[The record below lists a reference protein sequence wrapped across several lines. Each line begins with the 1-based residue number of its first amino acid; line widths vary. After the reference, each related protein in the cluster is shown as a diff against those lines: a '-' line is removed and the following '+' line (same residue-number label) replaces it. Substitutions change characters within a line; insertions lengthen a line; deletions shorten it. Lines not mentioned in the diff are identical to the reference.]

1 MISPFDMIA
10 PLIKISP
17 VLPVSTVIGESQT
30 LHDRIASF
38 VVGREYS
45 AKILSRSNAQ
55 SAQTQTLQTQL
66 LQVQID
72 KTIYNIKL
80 DARQLAD
87 KTNTTPGQTL
97 LLRYMSSQTIDG
109 EFRPAFM
116 LEADTLLNPHSDS
129 AVLSKAGQLISQ
141 SLSQIG
147 QHSLYNSTGNNVVG
161 NNNTAQQYQTLKV
174 LTTKPENS
182 QVVMHDL
189 KQALSSSGLFY
200 ESHLADYVEGKRTL
214 GALLQEPQ
222 NKANFDST
230 TLLAKQLDILE
241 QNKIQ
246 WSGQVWAGQHL
257 DWEIR
262 RDNNLQS
269 KPDEH
274 QFDQFE
280 PDTLP
285 MISTLALD
293 LPNLGRVTTTLK
305 IQDGHL
311 SIHIQAVAT
320 STISLLKKQVP
331 TLSGALQKSGQQLDA
346 LLVEQHA

>member
-1 MISPFDMIA
+1 MISPIDMVV
-10 PLIKISP
+10 PLTKVSP
-17 VLPVSTVIGESQT
+17 ALPVATVMDESQT
-30 LHDRIASF
+30 LHDRIALF
-38 VVGREYS
+38 VVGREYT
-45 AKILSRSNAQ
+45 AKILSRSDAHT
-55 SAQTQTLQTQL
+55 AQTQTLQTQL

-72 KTIYNIKL
+72 TTVFNIKL
-80 DARQLAD
+80 DASQLAD

-97 LLRYMSSQTIDG
+97 LLKYISSQIMDG
-109 EFRPAFM
+109 ESRPAFM
-116 LEADTLLNPHSDS
+116 LKADSLLNPHSDS

-141 SLSQIG
+141 SLTQIG
-147 QHSLYNSTGNNVVG
+147 QHSLYNPVE
-161 NNNTAQQYQTLKV
+161 NNNNNQHYQSVKL

-230 TLLAKQLDILE
+230 TLLVKQLDVLE

-262 RDNNLQS
+262 KENNLQS
-269 KPDEH
+269 QPDEH
-274 QFDQFE
+274 QPNQLE
-280 PDTLP
+280 PNTSP

-305 IQDGHL
+305 IHNGHL
-311 SIHIQAVAT
+311 SIHIQAVAI
-320 STISLLKKQVP
+320 STTALLKKQVP
-331 TLSGALQKSGQQLDA
+331 TLSGALQKTGQQLDA
-346 LLVEQHA
+346 VMVEQHA

>member
-1 MISPFDMIA
+1 MVVPLTKVSPA
-10 PLIKISP
+10 
-17 VLPVSTVIGESQT
+17 LPVATVMDESQT
-30 LHDRIASF
+30 LHDRVASF
-38 VVGREYS
+38 VVGREYT
-45 AKILSRSNAQ
+45 AKILSRSDAHT
-55 SAQTQTLQTQL
+55 AQTQTLQ
-66 LQVQID
+66 VQID
-72 KTIYNIKL
+72 TTVFNIKL
-80 DARQLAD
+80 DASQLAA

-97 LLRYMSSQTIDG
+97 LLKYISSQIMDG
-109 EFRPAFM
+109 ESRPAFM
-116 LEADTLLNPHSDS
+116 LKADSLLNPHSDS

-141 SLSQIG
+141 SLTQIG
-147 QHSLYNSTGNNVVG
+147 QHSLYNPVE
-161 NNNTAQQYQTLKV
+161 NNNNNQHYQSVKL
-174 LTTKPENS
+174 LTTQPENS

-230 TLLAKQLDILE
+230 TLLVKQLDVLE

-262 RDNNLQS
+262 KENNLQS
-269 KPDEH
+269 QPDEH
-274 QFDQFE
+274 QPNQLE
-280 PDTLP
+280 PNTSP

-305 IQDGHL
+305 IHNGHL
-311 SIHIQAVAT
+311 SIHIQAVAI
-320 STISLLKKQVP
+320 STAALLKKQVP
-331 TLSGALQKSGQQLDA
+331 TLSGALQKTGQQLDA
-346 LLVEQHA
+346 VMVEQHA

>member
-1 MISPFDMIA
+1 MISPIDMVV
-10 PLIKISP
+10 PLTKVSP
-17 VLPVSTVIGESQT
+17 ALPVATVMDESQT
-30 LHDRIASF
+30 LHDRIALF
-38 VVGREYS
+38 VVGREYT
-45 AKILSRSNAQ
+45 AKILSRSDAHT
-55 SAQTQTLQTQL
+55 AQTQTLQ
-66 LQVQID
+66 VQID
-72 KTIYNIKL
+72 TTVFNIKL
-80 DARQLAD
+80 DASQLAD

-97 LLRYMSSQTIDG
+97 LLKYISSQIMDG
-109 EFRPAFM
+109 ESRPAFM
-116 LEADTLLNPHSDS
+116 LKADSLLNPHSDS

-141 SLSQIG
+141 SLTQIG
-147 QHSLYNSTGNNVVG
+147 QHSLYNPVE
-161 NNNTAQQYQTLKV
+161 NNNNNQHYQSVKL
-174 LTTKPENS
+174 LTTQPENS

-230 TLLAKQLDILE
+230 TLLVKQLDVLE

-262 RDNNLQS
+262 KENNLQS
-269 KPDEH
+269 QPDEH
-274 QFDQFE
+274 QPNQLE
-280 PDTLP
+280 PNTSP

-305 IQDGHL
+305 IHNGHL
-311 SIHIQAVAT
+311 SIHIQAVAI
-320 STISLLKKQVP
+320 STTALLKKQVP
-331 TLSGALQKSGQQLDA
+331 TLSGALQKTGQQLDA
-346 LLVEQHA
+346 VMVEQHA

>member
-1 MISPFDMIA
+1 MINKFDKIG
-10 PLIKISP
+10 LINKITP
-17 VLPVSTVIGESQT
+17 VLPVVALVDESQT

-45 AKILSRSNAQ
+45 AKILSRNDAQ
-55 SAQTQTLQTQL
+55 TAQTQTLQTQS

-72 KTIYNIKL
+72 KTIFNIKL
-80 DARQLAD
+80 DAGQLAT
-87 KTNTTPGQTL
+87 KTNLTPGQTL
-97 LLRYMSSQTIDG
+97 VLKYISGQTIDG

-116 LEADTLLNPHSDS
+116 LEAVTLLNLHLDG

-141 SLSQIG
+141 SLAQIG
-147 QHSLYNSTGNNVVG
+147 QHSLYKAVG
-161 NNNTAQQYQTLKV
+161 NSNAQQYQALKV
-174 LTTKPENS
+174 LTAKPENS

-214 GALLQEPQ
+214 SDLILEPQ
-222 NKANFDST
+222 NKANFDSA
-230 TLLAKQLDILE
+230 TLLVKQLDILE
-241 QNKIQ
+241 QNKIL

-262 RDNNLQS
+262 RENNLQS
-269 KPDEH
+269 QADEH
-274 QFDQFE
+274 QPDQVE
-280 PDTLP
+280 PNTSP
-285 MISTLALD
+285 MTSTLALN

-311 SIHIQAVAT
+311 SIHIQAAVT
-320 STISLLKKQVP
+320 STAALLKKQVP
-331 TLSGALQKSGQQLDA
+331 TLSGALQKSGQQLDT
-346 LLVEQHA
+346 LMVEQYA

>member
-1 MISPFDMIA
+1 MIRPLDMIA

-17 VLPVSTVIGESQT
+17 VLPVATVMDESQT
-30 LHDRIASF
+30 LHDRVASF
-38 VVGREYS
+38 AIGHEYS
-45 AKILSRSNAQ
+45 AKILSRIDTQ
-55 SAQTQTLQTQL
+55 SAQTQL

-72 KTIYNIKL
+72 KTFFNIKL
-80 DARQLAD
+80 DADQLAT

-97 LLRYMSSQTIDG
+97 LLKYMSSQTIDG

-116 LEADTLLNPHSDS
+116 LEVDTLINPLSDS
-129 AVLSKAGQLISQ
+129 AVLSKPGQLISQ

-147 QHSLYNSTGNNVVG
+147 QHSLYNQLG
-161 NNNTAQQYQTLKV
+161 NNNTAQQYQMLKV

-182 QVVMHDL
+182 QVVMDDL
-189 KQALSSSGLFY
+189 KQALSISGLFY

-214 GALLQEPQ
+214 SALLQEPQ
-222 NKANFDST
+222 NKANFDSA
-230 TLLAKQLDILE
+230 TLLVKQLDVLE

-262 RDNNLQS
+262 KENNLQS
-269 KPDEH
+269 QPDEH
-274 QFDQFE
+274 QANQLE

-305 IQDGHL
+305 IQNGHL
-311 SIHIQAVAT
+311 SVHIQAVAT
-320 STISLLKKQVP
+320 STTALLKKQVP
-331 TLSGALQKSGQQLDA
+331 TLSGALQKTGQQLDT
-346 LLVEQHA
+346 LMVEQHA